1 MNKVSASLLI
11 FSLLCSITIFLDS
24 CRESLDERIIRETES
39 FNKRSCPKQ
48 VDEFVTLD
56 SISYIININNNSA
69 NEYKY
74 SHSVKCDTTQMK
86 FLKEHGDGMK
96 TEILKR
102 IRNAQD
108 LRLIKEAGITISYV
122 FYQSDSKDTIYY
134 FKYTK
139 ESYQN

>member
-1 MNKVSASLLI
+1 MNRVLASLFI
-11 FSLLCSITIFLDS
+11 FSLCFSLTVFLYS

-48 VDEFVTLD
+48 VDKFVTLD
-56 SISYIININNNSA
+56 SISYIINSNSA

-74 SHSVKCDTTQMK
+74 SHSVNCDTAQME
-86 FLKEHGDGMK
+86 FLKEHGNGMK

-122 FYQSDSKDTIYY
+122 FYQSETKDTIYY
-134 FKYTK
+134 FKYPR
-139 ESYQN
+139 ESYQD